1 MVLSVNN
8 PVTGYTAFNKT
19 VILPRT
25 AKTVDDTPKNDTFEV
40 EQALKRLVPLTPV
53 SYVDEL
59 DLNAPL
65 VSFLAEPTAQ
75 SGAIISK
82 NIGWGALLGGITGL
96 FLAGSASRNHG
107 LAFLAPLGLFSG
119 LGWLFGLSQAGEVAK
134 NQQWVNNNMIEM
146 IDLTSPNTLLKKAN
160 KVLQQ
165 DTGESFTQRLANRQ
179 NRQQMQVTQEMVAA
193 NIGVSASR

>member
-1 MVLSVNN
+1 MVLSANM
-8 PVTGYTAFNKT
+8 PVTGYRAFNKP
-19 VILPRT
+19 VILPRK
-25 AKTVDDTPKNDTFEV
+25 ASTVDDTPKSDTFEV
-40 EQALKRLVPLTPV
+40 EQALKRAVPLTPV

-65 VSFLAEPTAQ
+65 VSFLAKPEEQWGKIVGQITSA
-75 SGAIISK
+75 SAFFGGIIGIVVACLAERNK
-82 NIGWGALLGGITGL
+82 LFAGFGLFGLITGL
-96 FLAGSASRNHG
+96 GFL
-107 LAFLAPLGLFSG
+107 SG
-119 LGWLFGLSQAGEVAK
+119 WNTANEATK
-134 NQQWVNNNMIEM
+134 NQEWVNSNVLDMIE
-146 IDLTSPNTLLKKAN
+146 LTSPNTLLKKAN